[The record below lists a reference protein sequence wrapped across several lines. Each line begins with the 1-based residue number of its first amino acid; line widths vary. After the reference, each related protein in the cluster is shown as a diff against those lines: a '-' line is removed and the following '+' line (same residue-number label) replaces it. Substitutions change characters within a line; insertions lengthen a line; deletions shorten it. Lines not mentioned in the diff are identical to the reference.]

1 MTVSEL
7 RELIKNYVARMVVYV
22 ITARGSASGQEDEIL
37 GRGDSDQSMPV
48 RRLWPFG
55 IRSVPPAGSEGIA
68 LAING
73 GRLGAR
79 VLVAAEH
86 GDHGPKDLQSGEC
99 ALYSAFDARVWLD
112 KDGTIHIL
120 PKSGSARVKIGS
132 SLDAELDP
140 PVLRSELNAALKTIT
155 DAVTGH
161 KHAAGTMTAGPTAVT
176 GLTAPAVLVSVTVNG
191 SSNVLVKK

>member
-1 MTVSEL
+1 MNIPAL
-7 RELIKNYVARMVVYV
+7 RDMIQNYVARLVIYVV
-22 ITARGSASGQEDEIL
+22 TARGSASGQEDEIL

-55 IRSVPPAGSEGIA
+55 IRSVPPAGCEGIA

-79 VLVAAEH
+79 VLMSAEH
-86 GDHGPKDLQSGEC
+86 KDHGPKDLKSGET
-99 ALYSAFDARVWLD
+99 ALYSAFDAHVWLD

-120 PKSGSARVKIGS
+120 PKSGAGLVKIGS
-132 SLDAELDP
+132 SVDSELDP
-140 PVLRSELNAALKTIT
+140 PVLRSEMNTALKKIT

-161 KHAAGTMTAGPTAVT
+161 RHAAGTMAAGPTPVT
-176 GLTAPAVLVSVTVNG
+176 GLTAPAVVVTATVTG